1 MKNIY
6 ISRKVIN
13 KKWLIP
19 ATCLAAIAMV
29 ATLQVPSA
37 LAVEKEQAN
46 LSYNVYIGTS
56 RMFKIGLQTTLT
68 ENSYSSFMKLKPKGL
83 AKLFANTSMVMTA
96 SGRLKE
102 NSVQPEKFSF
112 YRKKKKRKRTSNIV
126 WTTSGKSSTDRTYQ
140 VSQAK
145 QTNLTRAINNKV
157 PDPLSAFLRMGITDA
172 KAPCGKSQRIY
183 DGGNVYDLKFTLLEK
198 TFLKSKSKGA
208 YKGPA
213 FKCRLY
219 HQPVAGYSDKDMA
232 KARKNP
238 AIFTVW
244 FAPVKSMVLNKEIL
258 LPVAATGK
266 VKGRPF
272 SAFTRSATF
281 AGKPL

>member
-1 MKNIY
+1 MKNIH
-6 ISRKVIN
+6 IGCKVIT
-13 KKWLIP
+13 KKWLIS
-19 ATCLAAIAMV
+19 ATCLTTIAIA

-68 ENSYSSFMKLKPKGL
+68 ANSYSSFMKLKPKGL
-83 AKLFANTSMVMTA
+83 AKLFANTSMVMSA
-96 SGRLKE
+96 SGRLGK

-126 WTTSGKSSTDRTYQ
+126 WTASGESSTDRTYK
-140 VSQAK
+140 VSPARQA
-145 QTNLTRAINNKV
+145 NLAKAINPTV

-183 DGGNVYDLKFTLLEK
+183 DGGKVYDLKFTLLKK
-198 TFLKSKSKGA
+198 TVLKSKSKGA

-213 FKCRLY
+213 FKCRLF
-219 HQPVAGYSDKDMA
+219 HQPVAGYSDKNLA

-238 AIFTVW
+238 AVFTVW
-244 FAPVKSMVLNKEIL
+244 FAPVKSVVLNKEIL

-272 SAFTRSATF
+272 SAFIKSANF